1 MIRVYRFEALLG
13 RTKAAIE
20 GYQSLVAQYAHSQ
33 VAYEAQFRVGYL
45 YESQLSDFD
54 AAGREYD
61 KLKLEPGYSE
71 FQVQASRR
79 SANLATM
86 KQYRAALL
94 ADTTQARA
102 RSAFLLAELYYFQ
115 IEKVDSALWQYQAVE
130 REFPTSQYAPK
141 AAFARL
147 WIQTH
152 DKADTSASAALTD
165 LIASKYRKTRYAESA
180 LYLWRRWSGRTDA
193 RTVLLDSMLANPD
206 TTLMRERAEELLP
219 PPPAV
224 QDTLKSRPPSTG
236 LTPAE
241 EARRDSLAAYSRA
254 LYKAQREGKNPPL
267 PPRGAP
273 PAVADTTRAQTPPPA
288 PSDTTRTQTP
298 SDTTGHRIL
307 GPSR

>member
-1 MIRVYRFEALLG
+1 V
-13 RTKAAIE
+13 T
-20 GYQSLVAQYAHSQ
+20 QYPHTQ

-61 KLKLEPGYSE
+61 KLKLEPGYSD

-94 ADTTQARA
+94 SDTTQAKA
-102 RSAFLLAELYYFQ
+102 SSAFLLAELYYFQ
-115 IEKVDSALWQYQAVE
+115 IEKVDSALIQYEAVE
-130 REFPTSQYAPK
+130 RAYPTSLFAAK

-152 DKADTSASAALTD
+152 DKADTAAAAALTD
-165 LIASKYRKTRYAESA
+165 SIASKYRKTRYAESA

-193 RTVLLDSMLANPD
+193 RTALLDSMLANPD
-206 TTLMRERAEELLP
+206 TTVARERAEELLP

-224 QDTLKSRPPSTG
+224 QDTSKARPPSPE

-241 EARRDSLAAYSRA
+241 AARRDSLAAYTRA
-254 LYKAQREGKNPPL
+254 LYRAQREGKNPPPPPL
-267 PPRGAP
+267 PPRGNQPAP
-273 PAVADTTRAQTPPPA
+273 ADTTRATPADTTRVKAPPPA
-288 PSDTTRTQTP
+288 PPPAPADTTAPRV
-298 SDTTGHRIL
+298 I